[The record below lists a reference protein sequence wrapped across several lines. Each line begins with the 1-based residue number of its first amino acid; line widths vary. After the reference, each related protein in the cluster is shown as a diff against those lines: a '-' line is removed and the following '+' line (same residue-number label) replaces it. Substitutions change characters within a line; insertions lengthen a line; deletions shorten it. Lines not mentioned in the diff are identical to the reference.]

1 MERHWETDRN
11 SVQKK
16 QCINKTAVMKTQ
28 KFRKS
33 GLESFL
39 ERPPKHSSRG
49 IINLFR
55 SIFKLFHEASVSEKR
70 RGLDDYASV
79 SEWLGGVLVVGV
91 SSNLRALLKF
101 EQYTFSDVL
110 VSVK

>member
-1 MERHWETDRN
+1 
-11 SVQKK
+11 
-16 QCINKTAVMKTQ
+16 MKTQ

-70 RGLDDYASV
+70 SGPHDYASV
-79 SEWLGGVLVVGV
+79 SEWLGGVVVVGV
-91 SSNLRALLKF
+91 SSNLEGTSKI
-101 EQYTFSDVL
+101 
-110 VSVK
+110 